1 MNLTEVPDVVHWPA
15 THYVFLERVG
25 PFMKTA
31 REAWQ
36 DLHALKYLIAETSQI
51 TGAMALYRMSP
62 DIYRAGFILAGAPPA
77 LPPELAYE
85 KFPGGKFSR
94 FVLTGSY
101 ANLPQAS
108 GRVWEIVSRT
118 GIETRADFAI
128 ENYANDPSS
137 TPEAELITEILVPTA

>member
-1 MNLTEVPDVVHWPA
+1 MHLIEVPEIVHWPA

-25 PFMKTA
+25 PFIKTA
-31 REAWQ
+31 PQAWQ
-36 DLHALKYLIAETSQI
+36 DLHALKYLLAETSQI

-62 DIYRAGFILAGAPPA
+62 DTYRAGFIASAAPKA
-77 LPPELAYE
+77 LPPELTYE
-85 KFPGGKFSR
+85 KFPGGKYSR

-118 GIETRADFAI
+118 GLETRPDFAI

>member
-1 MNLTEVPDVVHWPA
+1 MNLTEVPAVVHWPA

>member
-36 DLHALKYLIAETSQI
+36 DLHALKYLIAENSQI

-77 LPPELAYE
+77 HPPELAYE